1 MHLIFNRNLSLL
13 LNKQLKGTQ
22 ATRDYLKR
30 YVEKKA
36 ENSKK
41 LKETQV
47 SENKKE
53 EADAANVAKNE
64 AAKPPAEDSK
74 EDNDSGEKE
83 DHDIACSAVL
93 SDEDRDAD
101 REASEKLTNALEERL
116 KSRPLP
122 PPPPLTTTDAPG
134 NSSVEPSSKLKDG
147 HSDADILKNG
157 E

>member
-1 MHLIFNRNLSLL
+1 M
-13 LNKQLKGTQ
+13 NKQLKGTQ

-47 SENKKE
+47 SETKEE
-53 EADAANVAKNE
+53 EADTSNVAKNE
-64 AAKPPAEDSK
+64 TSKPPSEDSK
-74 EDNDSGEKE
+74 EDHDSGKKE

-93 SDEDRDAD
+93 SDEDREAD
-101 REASEKLTNALEERL
+101 REALEKITNALEERL

-122 PPPPLTTTDAPG
+122 PPPLLPTADVSG
-134 NSSVEPSSKLKDG
+134 NSSAEPSSKLKDG
-147 HSDADILKNG
+147 ESDADILKSG